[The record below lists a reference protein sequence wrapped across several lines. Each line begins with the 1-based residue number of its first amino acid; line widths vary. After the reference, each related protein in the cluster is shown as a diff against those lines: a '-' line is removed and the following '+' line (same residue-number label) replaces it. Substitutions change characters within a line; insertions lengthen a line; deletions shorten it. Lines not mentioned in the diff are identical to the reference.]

1 MNSGSCSQ
9 MYVVILKTARCSFHY
24 IPKVTS
30 RHEKA
35 IITTLDVID
44 GKEQREHAAQLEH
57 FQISMNQLQK
67 HVEWCQ
73 GILLRKKVF
82 KFWKSIM
89 LLLDGVE
96 VF

>member
-1 MNSGSCSQ
+1 
-9 MYVVILKTARCSFHY
+9 MYVVIVKTARCSFHY

-35 IITTLDVID
+35 IITSLDVID

-57 FQISMNQLQK
+57 FQISMNQLQE

-73 GILLRKKVF
+73 GILQRKKSVEIL
-82 KFWKSIM
+82 KEHHALIGRCRG
-89 LLLDGVE
+89 LLRA
-96 VF
+96 